1 MLSSSSLLVA
11 VVMAVGNLSGTAR
24 MSLIGGSS
32 WEKVEWSR
40 YWKSVHMYVNVSVWI
55 LRVPQACFYSVVCVC
70 VMRCVLLRAAACCCR
85 CVCVTCCGSRRRW
98 AWRCHQRPERSPL
111 SGRLGETEK
120 NEWLPPVCECVY
132 FLKQHLHVLCCW
144 IFRSRTSG
152 APCSSASRA
161 DSVAMSS
168 SSVLRTRNAC
178 RHQRVWFWV
187 WDHVMYNKKLPSILE
202 AHSVH
207 SCMTHSASVS
217 TSLRTLSH
225 VGVSHI

>member
-11 VVMAVGNLSGTAR
+11 VVMAVGDLSGTAR
-24 MSLIGGSS
+24 MSLIFGSS

-55 LRVPQACFYSVVCVC
+55 LRAPQACFYSVCV
-70 VMRCVLLRAAACCCR
+70 VRCPACCCR

-98 AWRCHQRPERSPL
+98 VWRCHQRPERSPP

-120 NEWLPPVCECVY
+120 NEWLPPLCECVY

-144 IFRSRTSG
+144 IFMSRTSG
-152 APCSSASRA
+152 APCSSGSRT
-161 DSVAMSS
+161 DSVATSL
-168 SSVLRTRNAC
+168 SSVLRTRKAC

-187 WDHVMYNKKLPSILE
+187 WGHVMYNKKLPPLLE
-202 AHSVH
+202 AH

-225 VGVSHI
+225 VSVSQI